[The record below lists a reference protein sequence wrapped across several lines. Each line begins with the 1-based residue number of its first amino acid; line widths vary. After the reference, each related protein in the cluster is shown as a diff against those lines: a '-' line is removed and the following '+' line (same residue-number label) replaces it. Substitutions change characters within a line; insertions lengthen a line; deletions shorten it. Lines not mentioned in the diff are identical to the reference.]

1 MSQLQRR
8 LSKRPTILSKTTGF
22 LFARQRAL
30 NKTGVIFLL
39 HIKTNSC
46 ALYSTCMYDKLVTSA
61 RDFSLQRAINFIS
74 KCGGIELCFKP
85 RGPVKRRCHFLKKS
99 LVYLLESLPTGNLL
113 FIDWLLFPMT
123 LPGNLSNYSGVFRL
137 LEKRVILLEAGAE
150 KFYKKVCCLSS
161 RHSKREVWFFL
172 VFCFLIPFSV
182 FIAEGEIAFIDR
194 FVSFNPVR
202 NVAQV

>member
-1 MSQLQRR
+1 MGRLQRR
-8 LSKRPTILSKTTGF
+8 LSKRPAIRSKTTGF

-61 RDFSLQRAINFIS
+61 RGFYLQRAINFIS
-74 KCGGIELCFKP
+74 KRCGGIELCFRP

-113 FIDWLLFPMT
+113 FIDRFLFPIT
-123 LPGNLSNYSGVFRL
+123 LPGNLSNYSRVFRL
-137 LEKRVILLEAGAE
+137 LEKRVIFTWSRSS
-150 KFYKKVCCLSS
+150 KFHKKVCCLSS

-182 FIAEGEIAFIDR
+182 FIAEGEIAFIGR

-202 NVAQV
+202 KVA